1 MTDKMW
7 MGVTYI
13 TLGWKY
19 LIAGSYLSSAFF
31 PSKAVEEEVS
41 CRCSSAKRLKQWGL
55 LAMKDDYPGESH
67 IPARDLEEA
76 KKKSTLVLKKCV
88 EQISKLT
95 LNNPSP

>member
-1 MTDKMW
+1 MN
-7 MGVTYI
+7 
-13 TLGWKY
+13 
-19 LIAGSYLSSAFF
+19 
-31 PSKAVEEEVS
+31 
-41 CRCSSAKRLKQWGL
+41 
-55 LAMKDDYPGESH
+55 DDYPGESH